1 MIPTLMTS
9 VGGINSLLIHTYIVL
24 PASALLLCILRV
36 GADLAFLEASHS
48 DLCGRNNL
56 ILILILL
63 LCLGE
68 RLFFI
73 VILGLASLAPVVGTP
88 YDLAK
93 VGREKKGGNPY
104 RKEFLSKK
112 CSTKLRE
119 SSN

>member
-1 MIPTLMTS
+1 
-9 VGGINSLLIHTYIVL
+9 VLL
-24 PASALLLCILRV
+24 ASTLLLCILRRV

-88 YDLAK
+88 YDLDK
-93 VGREKKGGNPY
+93 GWKKIK
-104 RKEFLSKK
+104 R
-112 CSTKLRE
+112 
-119 SSN
+119 